1 LTVFSLIFYAWGEPI
16 WVGLLLFSAL
26 IDYFN
31 GLFIEYFRGT
41 HTAKW
46 GIVSTIFFNIGLL
59 FTFKYSD
66 FFVDNTN
73 FILGTDF
80 DKPGFLLPIGI
91 SFYTFQTISYTIDV
105 YKNEVKAQRS
115 FGDFLLFVCC
125 FHQLVAGPIV
135 RYSHI
140 AKEIEERVFVAND
153 FNEGISRFCK
163 GLFKK
168 VLIANTAGELGASFL
183 NGNTDNLS
191 ILGAWLGLFLFSLQI
206 YFDFSGYSDMAIGLG
221 RMFGFHYHENFK
233 HPYLS
238 VSVTDFWRRWHISL
252 GTFFRDYVYIP
263 LGGNRKNQLRN
274 ILIVWL
280 LTGFWHGASWNFI
293 LWGLYFG
300 FLLLLEK
307 YFLED
312 FLRAIPVIFRRVYAL
327 FFIVV
332 GWGIFYFTDTQKLL
346 EYFAV
351 LFGFSFYPLTDFVA
365 QNAIFENIF
374 WILLAIVFCLPITE
388 RFDNFCKKNIL
399 SHSGREII
407 QILLNLFF
415 FFTSVM
421 MLVGSTYNPFLYFRF

>member
-1 LTVFSLIFYAWGEPI
+1 
-16 WVGLLLFSAL
+16 
-26 IDYFN
+26 
-31 GLFIEYFRGT
+31 
-41 HTAKW
+41 
-46 GIVSTIFFNIGLL
+46 
-59 FTFKYSD
+59 
-66 FFVDNTN
+66 
-73 FILGTDF
+73 
-80 DKPGFLLPIGI
+80 
-91 SFYTFQTISYTIDV
+91 
-105 YKNEVKAQRS
+105 
-115 FGDFLLFVCC
+115 
-125 FHQLVAGPIV
+125 VAGPIV